1 MAREKISLIE
11 LSLRSTQF
19 LNRTHRESKREG
31 DSDTLGRMLEIME
44 KGLKRR
50 GAKICKSLL
59 KLQSDDEHKWRASV
73 PSGTK
78 RTDGQTGDW

>member
-1 MAREKISLIE
+1 
-11 LSLRSTQF
+11 
-19 LNRTHRESKREG
+19 
-31 DSDTLGRMLEIME
+31 MLELIMG
-44 KGLKRR
+44 KGLKSR

-59 KLQSDDEHKWRASV
+59 KLHSDDEHKWWASV

>member
-1 MAREKISLIE
+1 
-11 LSLRSTQF
+11 
-19 LNRTHRESKREG
+19 
-31 DSDTLGRMLEIME
+31 MLELME

-50 GAKICKSLL
+50 EPKICKSLL
-59 KLQSDDEHKWRASV
+59 KLQSDEEHKWWASV